1 MKTFISMALA
11 GAATISAVCGEELVK
26 LPPPDKEGGKPLMQ
40 ALNERHSAR
49 NFSTK
54 LIPVETL
61 SNLLWAAQGVNRDA
75 GHRTAPTSK
84 GCNEIDLYVVL
95 PDAAYLYVPEEHAL
109 KLVVGRD
116 IRPDCGLQDFVATVP
131 LNLVYVVD
139 YDKQPPEFDRARKMK
154 VALADTGFIGQN
166 VYLYCAS
173 EGLITVFR
181 AMVDCEK
188 LGKSLQLKPAQEVLF
203 SQSVGYPSNPES

>member
-1 MKTFISMALA
+1 MNKFLSVALA
-11 GAATISAVCGEELVK
+11 GAVTIAGVCGDDLVK
-26 LPPPDKEGGKPLMQ
+26 LPEPDKQGGVPLMQ
-40 ALNERHSAR
+40 ALRLRKSAR
-49 NFSTK
+49 NFSEK
-54 LIPVETL
+54 PIPLNVL
-61 SNLLWAAQGVNRDA
+61 SNLLWAAQGVNREA
-75 GHRTAPTSK
+75 GQRTAPTSK

-95 PDAAYLYVPEEHAL
+95 QDAAYLYLPEKHAL
-109 KLVVGRD
+109 KLVVAKDVRKDTGM
-116 IRPDCGLQDFVATVP
+116 QDFAGKVP

-139 YDKQPPEFDRARKMK
+139 YSRQPAEFDHARKMK

-188 LGKSLQLKPAQEVLF
+188 LGKTLGLGEGREVYF
-203 SQSVGYPSNPES
+203 AQSVGYPDNQQ